1 METEYDAYMS
11 YDQKMESENEL
22 LSFEGF
28 FKKAHYNSDLVFA
41 GYQSKQDFLK
51 DFEQKFVISNA
62 YEQLETFYNRVFKSM
77 GDTAQV

>member
-1 METEYDAYMS
+1 MTYY
-11 YDQKMESENEL
+11 QKMEFENQL
-22 LSFEGF
+22 PSFEGF

-51 DFEQKFVISNA
+51 DFEQKFVVSNA
-62 YEQLETFYNRVFKSM
+62 YEQLETFDNPVFKTM